1 MNLDEE
7 KKVFENEENLGIL
20 EGFLPCVLFKTLT

>member
-7 KKVFENEENLGIL
+7 KKVFENEENLRIL
-20 EGFLPCVLFKTLT
+20 AGFLPCFLFKTLT